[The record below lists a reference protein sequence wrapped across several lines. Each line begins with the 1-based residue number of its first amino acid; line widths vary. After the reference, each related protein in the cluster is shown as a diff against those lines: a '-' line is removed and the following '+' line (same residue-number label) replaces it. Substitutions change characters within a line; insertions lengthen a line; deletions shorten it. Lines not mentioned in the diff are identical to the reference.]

1 MENRSRENFIV
12 HVMNTGFDRAAS
24 SFSKLIGRSVRVT
37 HSPSVVVRHDND
49 FSCVSEEEGD
59 LYVLTTQIIGEISGK
74 SFLIFNEDESFEIFK
89 TLGTNISDQLKE
101 AFLMEID
108 NIISASVISD
118 LSNALEIEVYGDVPH
133 LRRIHS
139 ADLQDYMNDE
149 VSKEGQ
155 SSMIFSNTT
164 FHFDSGEQIHPQ
176 FVWKLSSKV
185 FEMIPTEKL
194 VA

>member
-12 HVMNTGFDRAAS
+12 HVMNAGFERAAL

-37 HSPSVVVRHDND
+37 HAPSIVVRHDND
-49 FSCVSEEEGD
+49 FSCISEERGD
-59 LYVLTTQIIGEISGK
+59 LFVLTTQIIGEVNGK
-74 SFLIFNEDESFEIFK
+74 SFLIFSEEESAEIFK
-89 TLGTNISDQLKE
+89 TLGTSINDQLKE

-118 LSNALEIEVYGDVPH
+118 LSNALSIEVYGDVPH
-133 LRRIHS
+133 LIRIHS
-139 ADLQDYMNDE
+139 NELQDYMNDE
-149 VSKEGQ
+149 MSKEGQ

-185 FEMIPTEKL
+185 FEMIPVEKL